1 MYRNLLEEVKL
12 TKKERKIMGATLIE
26 VNSRGFSM
34 REAYNTAVEDAI
46 YEEGN
51 DPYNG
56 TISTTNGIVDIT
68 KEFKSSGKIL
78 KEYADYL
85 CENSKLQKWG
95 PALGI
100 CINEPIVNNNKI
112 KSQVVTRPQKGNRT
126 WKTVYEVKVYNGD
139 VIASSEFQA
148 DAIKKAREYTEKTK
162 EATSVHI
169 CKHLIGGH
177 TLVSDITYK
186 KADKERPGFY
196 HFIALAAE

>member
-1 MYRNLLEEVKL
+1 
-12 TKKERKIMGATLIE
+12 MGASLIE
-26 VNSRGFSM
+26 VNGRGFSM

-68 KEFKSSGKIL
+68 KEFKSSGKVL

-85 CENSKLQKWG
+85 YQNGKLQKWG

-100 CINEPIVNNNKI
+100 CINEPILNNNKI
-112 KSQVVTRPQKGNRT
+112 KSQVVTRPQKGTRT
-126 WKTVYEVKVYNGD
+126 WKTVYEVKVYSGE
-139 VIASSEFQA
+139 VIASSEFQI
-148 DAIKKAREYTEKTK
+148 DAIKKGREYTERTK

-169 CKHLIGGH
+169 SKQLVGSK
-177 TLVSDITYK
+177 TLVSEISYK
-186 KADKERPGFY
+186 KADKERSGFY